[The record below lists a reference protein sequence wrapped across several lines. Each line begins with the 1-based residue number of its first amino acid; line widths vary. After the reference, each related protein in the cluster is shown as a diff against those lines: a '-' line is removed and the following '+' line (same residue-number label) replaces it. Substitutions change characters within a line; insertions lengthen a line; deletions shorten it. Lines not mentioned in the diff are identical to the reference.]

1 MVVEAKIITDDT
13 LLTPEELNEF
23 KRLYNKILIVQ
34 TPISSATTI
43 TLKNKQSTGVFT
55 ELYYWHQNSMKQ
67 DNIDK
72 IILALFSKESI
83 IEVQIIGYQ

>member
-43 TLKNKQSTGVFT
+43 TSKNKQSTGVFT

-72 IILALFSKESI
+72 IILALFSKESLSLKFK
-83 IEVQIIGYQ
+83 